1 VITIINKQRR
11 RALSE
16 RAGGSL
22 SEGQTLAFSG
32 KRAKFPR
39 RPVFRTF
46 SIGLIFSLSTIFS
59 FGQSRE
65 YAFTKG
71 LFTAA
76 GVHYGREALY
86 TDALAWQLYTGALKQ
101 PVEGA
106 EWLVDDKGRHLSW
119 QALAAD
125 SVGRFIQRRGRRG
138 GGGGGFGFGGGYLY
152 LEYTS
157 TKEESVLLHVQG
169 DASLFFNGEP
179 HAGDPYG
186 SGWLYIPVRLKKGVN
201 GLYIRP
207 GGAVKASLVFPDK
220 PIQLNT
226 EDPTVPVVVAG
237 SSENA
242 SLQGAV
248 VILNCSSKPLKG
260 GRIRAVMGAKTVET
274 SLPEVPAMG
283 SRKVTFAFDASAATG
298 KGKYECTVTLLAA
311 GRALDEKKIAIEA
324 VNEGDHYSV
333 TFISGIDGSLQYYAV
348 TPQTKGGAAVTS
360 PMGPDGPPP
369 AGTVFAP
376 NTSYVAGRAPDGAA
390 SSAGPALFL
399 SVHGAG
405 VEAIGQARAY
415 QSKDWGTLVAATNR
429 RPRGF
434 NWEDWGRLDA
444 MEVLTLAKARFH
456 PDERYIY
463 LTGHSMGGHGTWFL
477 GATYPDKWAA
487 IGACSGYPTLKDY
500 GSHDGVIPDSA
511 TSPVEQTLLRAS
523 NQSDVIKL
531 ATNYKPLGVYI
542 LHGDADQVVPVKYA
556 RQMRKVLGD
565 FHPDFSYHEVP
576 GAEHWYGNQS
586 VDWKP
591 LFDFFKWH
599 SRHPDSLVNDI
610 DFTTSNPGISAS
622 FRWAGIQQQV
632 RALEYSRMQL
642 RRDLKTKTVAGSTEN
657 IEVLS
662 LALRDFGKGATV
674 KIQLDSLG
682 ALSYTTQSDA
692 DTVYLHKVSDA
703 WVLGV
708 KPGPEEKNP
717 SRAGTFKEAFDHRM
731 VFVYGTM
738 GSREERE
745 WSVCKARYDAETWYY
760 RGNGAVDI
768 VADKD
773 YAPERYQGRSVILYG
788 NASTNSAWALLLKDC
803 PIQVKRNELKAGDKV
818 YTGDDLAAYFIR
830 PLPDGRTSVAV
841 ITGTGIKGMQ
851 AANANQYFAGA
862 SGFPDYMIFRLQ
874 MLQAGA
880 PGVLMA
886 GFFGNDWKF
895 PASGR

>member
-1 VITIINKQRR
+1 MG
-11 RALSE
+11 ALVLLS
-16 RAGGSL
+16 AGY
-22 SEGQTLAFSG
+22 
-32 KRAKFPR
+32 
-39 RPVFRTF
+39 
-46 SIGLIFSLSTIFS
+46 S
-59 FGQSRE
+59 FGQPVAVGGAQGRE
-65 YAFTKG
+65 YVFTKG

-86 TDALAWQLYTGALKQ
+86 TDALAWQLYTGGLKQ
-101 PVEGA
+101 PVDSG

-125 SVGRFIQRRGRRG
+125 SVGRFIQRRGGR
-138 GGGGGFGFGGGYLY
+138 GGGGFGFGAGYLY
-152 LEYTS
+152 LEYSS
-157 TKEESVLLHVQG
+157 TKEETALLHVQG

-201 GLYIRP
+201 QLYIRP
-207 GGAVKASLVFPDK
+207 GGPVKASLIFPDK

-226 EDPTVPVVVAG
+226 EDPTVPVVAAG
-237 SSENA
+237 AAENA
-242 SLQGAV
+242 SLQGAIV
-248 VILNCSSKPLKG
+248 VLNSSSTSLKG
-260 GRIRAVMGAKTVET
+260 GRMRAVIGGKMVET
-274 SLPEVPAMG
+274 LLPEVPAMG
-283 SRKVTFAFDASAATG
+283 SRKVIFGFDASGVTG
-298 KGKYECTVTLLAA
+298 KGKYECVVTLLEKD
-311 GRALDEKKIAIEA
+311 RVVDEKKMVIEA
-324 VNEGDHYSV
+324 AGEGQQFSV

-348 TPQTKGGAAVTS
+348 TPQVKSASAVSS

-434 NWEDWGRLDA
+434 NWEDWGRMDA
-444 MEVLTLAKARFH
+444 MEVLSLAKARFH

-511 TSPVEQTLLRAS
+511 TSPIEQTLLRAS

-531 ATNYKPLGVYI
+531 AANYKPLGVYI

-565 FHPDFSYHEVP
+565 FHTDLSYHEVP

-622 FRWAGIQQQV
+622 FRWAGIQQQ
-632 RALEYSRMQL
+632 AHSLEYSRMQL
-642 RRDLKTKTVAGSTEN
+642 HRELRGEVLSGGGARMPGGTGTSGGAAISGGAGASGGPAIFGSTEN

-662 LALRDFGKGATV
+662 LALNDFGKGVTV
-674 KIQLDSLG
+674 TVRLDSLG

-692 DTVYLHKVSDA
+692 DTVYLHKGA
-703 WVLGV
+703 GGWVPGA
-708 KPGPEEKNP
+708 KPGLEEKNP
-717 SRAGTFKEAFDHRM
+717 ARAGTFKEAFDHRM
-731 VFVYGTM
+731 VFVYGTL
-738 GSREERE
+738 GSREERD
-745 WSVCKARYDAETWYY
+745 WSLYKARYDAETWYY

-768 VADKD
+768 VADKE
-773 YAPERYQGRSVILYG
+773 YTPERYQGRSVILYG
-788 NASTNSAWALLLKDC
+788 NASTNSAWEVLLKDC
-803 PIQVKRNELKAGDKV
+803 PIQVKRNELKAGDKI

-841 ITGTGIKGMQ
+841 ITGTGLKGMQ

-862 SGFPDYMIFRLQ
+862 SGFPDYMIFRLG
-874 MLQAGA
+874 MLQTGA
-880 PGVLMA
+880 SEVLMA
-886 GFFGNDWKF
+886 GFFGNDWKLHMNE
-895 PASGR
+895 

>member
-1 VITIINKQRR
+1 MRS
-11 RALSE
+11 AL
-16 RAGGSL
+16 
-22 SEGQTLAFSG
+22 F
-32 KRAKFPR
+32 
-39 RPVFRTF
+39 
-46 SIGLIFSLSTIFS
+46 IGVLVLSTALS
-59 FGQSRE
+59 FGQSKE
-65 YAFTKG
+65 YVFTKG

-86 TDALAWQLYTGALKQ
+86 TDALAWQLYTGVLKQ
-101 PVEGA
+101 PVDSG
-106 EWLVDDKGRHLSW
+106 EWMVDDKGRHLSW

-125 SVGRFIQRRGRRG
+125 SVGRFIQRRGGRG

-201 GLYIRP
+201 ELYIRP
-207 GGAVKASLVFPDK
+207 GGPVKASLIFPDK

-226 EDPTVPVVVAG
+226 EDPTMPVVVAG
-237 SSENA
+237 ASENA
-242 SLQGAV
+242 SLLGAV
-248 VILNCSSKPLKG
+248 VVLNSSAGVLKG
-260 GRIRAVMGAKTVET
+260 GRMRTVIGGKTVET
-274 SLPEVPAMG
+274 DLPEVPAMS
-283 SRKVTFAFDASAATG
+283 SRKVSFSFDASMVTG
-298 KGKYECTVTLLAA
+298 KGKYECMLTLLEK
-311 GRALDEKKIAIEA
+311 GRVLDEKKIVVEGVEA
-324 VNEGDHYSV
+324 GDHYSV
-333 TFISGIDGSLQYYAV
+333 TFVSGIDGSLQYYAV
-348 TPQTKGGAAVTS
+348 TPQTKSGAVVNS

-399 SVHGAG
+399 SVRGAG

-511 TSPVEQTLLRAS
+511 VSPVEQTLLRAS

-531 ATNYKPLGVYI
+531 ATNYKPVGVYI

-565 FHPDFSYHEVP
+565 FHTDLSYHEVP

-622 FRWAGIQQQV
+622 FRWACIQQQG
-632 RALEYSRMQL
+632 RPLEYSRMQL
-642 RRDLKTKTVAGSTEN
+642 HRELRVTGASGASVWGNTDN

-662 LALRDFGKGATV
+662 LALTDLGKGATV
-674 KIQLDSLG
+674 AVRLDSLG

-692 DTVYLHKVSDA
+692 DTIYLHRGA
-703 WVLGV
+703 GGWVLGAR
-708 KPGPEEKNP
+708 PAAEEKNP
-717 SRAGTFKEAFDHRM
+717 ARAGTFKEAFDHRM
-731 VFVYGTM
+731 VFVYGTL

-745 WSVCKARYDAETWYY
+745 WSFCKARYDAETWYY

-773 YAPERYQGRSVILYG
+773 YATERYRGRSVILYG
-788 NASTNSAWALLLKDC
+788 NATTNSAWASLLREC
-803 PIQVKRNELKAGDKV
+803 PIQVKRNELKIGDKA

-841 ITGTGIKGMQ
+841 IAGTGVKGMQ

-862 SGFPDYMIFRLQ
+862 SGFPDYMIFRLE

-880 PGVLMA
+880 QGVLMA

-895 PASGR
+895 STSNR

>member
-1 VITIINKQRR
+1 MITIISKQRR
-11 RALSE
+11 RALS
-16 RAGGSL
+16 
-22 SEGQTLAFSG
+22 
-32 KRAKFPR
+32 
-39 RPVFRTF
+39 
-46 SIGLIFSLSTIFS
+46 IGAIFSLSTVFC
-59 FGQSRE
+59 FGQQPGPARE
-65 YAFTKG
+65 HVFTRG

-76 GVHYGREALY
+76 GVHYGREAVY

-106 EWLVDDKGRHLSW
+106 EWMVDDRGRHLSW
-119 QALAAD
+119 QPLAAD
-125 SVGRFIQRRGRRG
+125 SAGRFIQRRGGR

-201 GLYIRP
+201 ELYIRP

-237 SSENA
+237 ASENA

-248 VILNCSSKPLKG
+248 VVLNCSSAPLKG
-260 GRIRAVMGAKTVET
+260 GRIRAVMGGKTLET
-274 SLPEVPAMG
+274 LLPEVPAMG
-283 SRKVTFAFDASAATG
+283 SRKVAFSFDASIAAG
-298 KGKYECTVTLLAA
+298 KGKYECTVTLLEKD
-311 GRALDEKKIAIEA
+311 RVVDEKKINIEA
-324 VNEGDHYSV
+324 VNEGQQYSV

-348 TPQTKGGAAVTS
+348 TPQTKGEG
-360 PMGPDGPPP
+360 G
-369 AGTVFAP
+369 
-376 NTSYVAGRAPDGAA
+376 NVAGRAPDGAA

-444 MEVLTLAKARFH
+444 LEVLSLAKARFH

-511 TSPVEQTLLRAS
+511 TSPVEETLLRAS
-523 NQSDVIKL
+523 NQSDVIRL
-531 ATNYKPLGVYI
+531 ATNYKAFGVYI
-542 LHGDADQVVPVKYA
+542 LHGDADPVVPVKYA

-565 FHPDFSYHEVP
+565 FHTDFSYHEVP

-599 SRHPDSLVNDI
+599 SRHPDSLVNDV

-632 RALEYSRMQL
+632 RPLEYSRMQL
-642 RRDLKTKTVAGSTEN
+642 HRELRGKTTSGGIRGAGGRTNAGERTASGGPEAASGPAIYGSTEN
-657 IEVLS
+657 IAVLS
-662 LALRDFGKGATV
+662 LALTDFGKGVTV
-674 KIQLDSLG
+674 ALRLDSLS
-682 ALSYTTQSDA
+682 ALTYTTQSAA
-692 DTVYLHKVSDA
+692 DTVYLHKGA
-703 WVLGV
+703 GGWVPGA
-708 KPGPEEKNP
+708 KPSAEQKNP

-731 VFVYGTM
+731 VFVYGTL

-745 WSVCKARYDAETWYY
+745 WSLCKARYDAETWYY

-768 VADKD
+768 VADKN
-773 YAPERYQGRSVILYG
+773 YTPERYQGRSVILYG

-803 PIQVKRNELKAGDKV
+803 PIQVKRNELRAGDKV

-841 ITGTGIKGMQ
+841 IAGTGVKGME

-880 PGVLMA
+880 SGVLMA
-886 GFFGNDWKF
+886 GFFDNDWEF
-895 PASGR
+895 